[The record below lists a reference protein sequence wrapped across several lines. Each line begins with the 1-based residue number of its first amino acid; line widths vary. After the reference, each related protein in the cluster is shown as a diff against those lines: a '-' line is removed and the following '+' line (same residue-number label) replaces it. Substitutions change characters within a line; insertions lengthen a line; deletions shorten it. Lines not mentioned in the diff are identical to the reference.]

1 MPRPLPLALLLV
13 AGVQG
18 FYLPGVA
25 VHEYA
30 QDERVDIKVNKLTST
45 KTQLVRTA
53 RHRTT
58 LCAPLRCTLV
68 CLDCLSGGA
77 GLVAAAARVRPCGA
91 AVLTARAAHCCSLLA
106 HCLLWR

>member
-13 AGVQG
+13 AGVHG

-45 KTQLVRTA
+45 KTQLVRTTPDTEQLFAHLSAA
-53 RHRTT
+53 R
-58 LCAPLRCTLV
+58 LCAW
-68 CLDCLSGGA
+68 
-77 GLVAAAARVRPCGA
+77 AA
-91 AVLTARAAHCCSLLA
+91 
-106 HCLLWR
+106 

>member
-53 RHRTT
+53 PDTAQLFAHLSAAR
-58 LCAPLRCTLV
+58 LCAW
-68 CLDCLSGGA
+68 
-77 GLVAAAARVRPCGA
+77 
-91 AVLTARAAHCCSLLA
+91 TA
-106 HCLLWR
+106 